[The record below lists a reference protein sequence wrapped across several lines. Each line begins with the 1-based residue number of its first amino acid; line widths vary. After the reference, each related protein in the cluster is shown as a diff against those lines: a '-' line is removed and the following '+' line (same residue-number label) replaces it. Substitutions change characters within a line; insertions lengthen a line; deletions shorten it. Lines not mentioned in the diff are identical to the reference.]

1 MNLFRSV
8 SAGILIGL
16 GLYKQESTHAWI
28 YRDDIGSFWGIK
40 GYEEQI
46 INVGTHHGH
55 NVWPHE
61 KFLGAYNA
69 GSVRRGFQVFAK
81 NCANCHGM
89 NYRKYDF
96 VLDKGYKQQELAEYV
111 TYFTI
116 TPGHHH
122 FKQYYYQEW
131 GARDRVI
138 NDRIYAPYLSQDH
151 AKNANDGVF
160 PTDFSKIRLR
170 PGNINYIYNILTGY
184 HYNAPFGLDVPKGKY
199 FNPYFDHM
207 IIGMPRQLFDGMID
221 YDDGTPPS
229 TPQMAYDVSTF
240 ITYMQRRSG
249 GKNPDRM
256 MRYYSLLMVTA
267 LFVPFA
273 AINIRSGYRN
283 YNSYR
288 RELYAIRDGIY
299 YSHFKNGQKT
309 IMNKRIR
316 NKLYV

>member
-1 MNLFRSV
+1 MNLVRTI
-8 SAGILIGL
+8 SAGMLL
-16 GLYKQESTHAWI
+16 GYALSKGTTAHAWI
-28 YRDDIGSFWGIK
+28 YRDDIGAFWGIK
-40 GYEEQI
+40 GYEEMI
-46 INVGTHHGH
+46 SEVGTHHGH
-55 NVWPHE
+55 LEWPHE
-61 KFLGAYNA
+61 KFLGTYNA

-89 NYRKYDF
+89 MYRKYDF
-96 VLDKGYKQQELAEYV
+96 ALDKGYKQQELAEYV

-131 GARDRVI
+131 GPRDRVI

-170 PGNINYIYNILTGY
+170 PGGINYIYNILTGY
-184 HYNAPFGLDVPKGKY
+184 HYTAPYGLDVPKGKY

-229 TPQMAYDVSTF
+229 TPQMAYDVSVF

-249 GKNPDRM
+249 GKNPDRL
-256 MRYYSLLMVTA
+256 MRLHSLYFGSLFLLPILLMSLRGT
-267 LFVPFA
+267 FK
-273 AINIRSGYRN
+273 N
-283 YNSYR
+283 YSSYR
-288 RELYAIRDGIY
+288 REIYAVRDGIY
-299 YSHFKNGQKT
+299 YSHFKSGMKT
-309 IMNKRIR
+309 GLNKVVR